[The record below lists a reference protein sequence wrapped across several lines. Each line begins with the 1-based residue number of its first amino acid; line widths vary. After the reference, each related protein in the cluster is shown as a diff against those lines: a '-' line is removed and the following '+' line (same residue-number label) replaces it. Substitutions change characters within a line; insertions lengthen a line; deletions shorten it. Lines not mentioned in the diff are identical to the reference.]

1 MKFILL
7 KFIQSTPISSS
18 LALGAKGVHQCVKVL
33 KERNSSTAMWFFKR
47 NAVAVG
53 KFRPHLN
60 SNSFSRQSR
69 ISFEV
74 YLQEH
79 IWSWSTS
86 THIHQKGMRVGGM
99 HKTIPRKGRR
109 KRENKNSGIN
119 KQLLFL
125 ALLYPLLQPNATLQD
140 ALFNL
145 RHKQRIKKRKTMH
158 FYSPITTTYKHTVNP
173 FTA

>member
-1 MKFILL
+1 MSASHQKAWLSWCLEVKFSLL
-7 KFIQSTPISSS
+7 KFIQNTPISSS
-18 LALGAKGVHQCVKVL
+18 LALGANCIHQCVKVL

-53 KFRPHLN
+53 KFRPRLN

-74 YLQEH
+74 SISEH

-86 THIHQKGMRVGGM
+86 THIHQKGMRVGGI

-125 ALLYPLLQPNATLQD
+125 ALLVPLPPAQCHSARCLVQL
-140 ALFNL
+140 
-145 RHKQRIKKRKTMH
+145 KRQME
-158 FYSPITTTYKHTVNP
+158 N
-173 FTA
+173 